1 VEYLHAV
8 DTWKRRGGEVKWYEP
23 VIGIVV
29 GLTGLAVCGYMLF
42 LILVWFLYGLA
53 LSIFD
58 L

>member
-1 VEYLHAV
+1 M
-8 DTWKRRGGEVKWYEP
+8 KWYEP

-29 GLTGLAVCGYMLF
+29 GLTGLAVCSYMLF

>member
-8 DTWKRRGGEVKWYEP
+8 DTWKRRDGEMKWHEP
-23 VIGIVV
+23 VIGIV